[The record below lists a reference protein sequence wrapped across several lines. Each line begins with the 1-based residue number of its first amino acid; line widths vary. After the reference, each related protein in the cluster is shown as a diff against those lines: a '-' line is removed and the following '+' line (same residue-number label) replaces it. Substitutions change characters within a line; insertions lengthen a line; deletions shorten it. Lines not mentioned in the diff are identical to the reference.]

1 MKSIVITGVS
11 TGIGY
16 DAVRHFVSLG
26 YHVFG
31 SVRKPEDQQRLESD
45 FPERFKCFI
54 FDVVDRPAIQAAADE
69 IERLLD
75 GNLLTC
81 LFNNAGVA
89 LAGPMQLVDS
99 EAFDRQLLVNV
110 SGARNAINAFLPL
123 LGASLERNPDQKPGK
138 IVNNSSISGFIN
150 TPVNGSYCV
159 AKHAIE
165 SLGEVYRRELM
176 MYGIDVVSVQS
187 GPIQSQIWNKSSGA
201 LDEFKD
207 TDYGPMICKTEA
219 ILEDAQQ
226 IAQSAEVF
234 SRLVQKIIE
243 SPNPKTAYVIHK
255 QRWRLHIMR
264 WLPKRWLDRMMHKK
278 LS

>member
-16 DAVRHFVSLG
+16 DAVRHFVSIG
-26 YHVFG
+26 YQVFG
-31 SVRKPEDQQRLESD
+31 SVRKQEDQQRLESE
-45 FPERFKCFI
+45 FPERFKCFL
-54 FDVVDRPAIQAAADE
+54 FDVVDRPAIEAAAKE
-69 IERLLD
+69 IAGLLD

-110 SGARNAINAFLPL
+110 SGARNVINAFLPL
-123 LGASLERNPDQKPGK
+123 LGASLDRSADQKPGK

-207 TDYGPMICKTEA
+207 TDYGPMISKTEA
-219 ILEDAQQ
+219 ILQDAQK
-226 IAQSAEVF
+226 IAQPAEVF

-243 SPNPKTAYVIHK
+243 TPNPKTAYIIHK
-255 QRWRLHIMR
+255 QRWRLYIMR

>member
-16 DAVRHFVSLG
+16 DAVRHFVSIG
-26 YHVFG
+26 YQVFG
-31 SVRKPEDQQRLESD
+31 SVRKQEDQQRLESE
-45 FPERFKCFI
+45 FPERFKCFL
-54 FDVVDRPAIQAAADE
+54 FDVVDRPAIEAAAKE
-69 IERLLD
+69 IADLLD

-110 SGARNAINAFLPL
+110 SGARNVINAFLPL
-123 LGASLERNPDQKPGK
+123 LGASLDRSADQKPGK

-207 TDYGPMICKTEA
+207 TDYGPMISKTEA
-219 ILEDAQQ
+219 ILQDAQKITQ
-226 IAQSAEVF
+226 PAEVF

-243 SPNPKTAYVIHK
+243 TPNPKTAYIIHK
-255 QRWRLHIMR
+255 QRWRLYIMR
-264 WLPKRWLDRMMHKK
+264 WLPKRWLDRMMYKK

>member
-16 DAVRHFVSLG
+16 DAVRHFVSIG
-26 YHVFG
+26 YQVFG
-31 SVRKPEDQQRLESD
+31 SVRKQEDQQRLESE
-45 FPERFKCFI
+45 FPERFKCFL
-54 FDVVDRPAIQAAADE
+54 FDVVDRPAIEAAAKE
-69 IERLLD
+69 IADLLD

-110 SGARNAINAFLPL
+110 SGARNVINAFLPL
-123 LGASLERNPDQKPGK
+123 LGASLERSADQKPGK

-207 TDYGPMICKTEA
+207 TDYGPMISKTEA
-219 ILEDAQQ
+219 ILQDAQK
-226 IAQSAEVF
+226 IAQPAEVF

-243 SPNPKTAYVIHK
+243 TPNPKTAYVIHK
-255 QRWRLHIMR
+255 QRWRLYIMR
-264 WLPKRWLDRMMHKK
+264 WLPKRWLDRMMYKK

>member
-26 YHVFG
+26 YQVFG
-31 SVRKPEDQQRLESD
+31 SVRKPVDQQRLESE
-45 FPERFKCFI
+45 FPERFKCFL
-54 FDVVDRPAIQAAADE
+54 FDVGDRPAIAAAAE
-69 IERLLD
+69 QIKELLD

-110 SGARNAINAFLPL
+110 SGARNVINAFLPL
-123 LGASLERNPDQKPGK
+123 LGASLDRSPSQKPGK

-176 MYGIDVVSVQS
+176 MYGIDVVAVQS
-187 GPIQSQIWNKSSGA
+187 GPIQSQIWNKTNGA

-219 ILEDAQQ
+219 IMDDAEK
-226 IAQSAEVF
+226 IAQPAEVF

-255 QRWRLHIMR
+255 QKWRLHIMR
-264 WLPKRWLDRMMHKK
+264 WLPKRWLDRLMYKK

>member
-16 DAVRHFVSLG
+16 DAIRHFVSLG
-26 YHVFG
+26 YQVFG
-31 SVRKPEDQQRLESD
+31 SVRKQADQQRLESE
-45 FPERFKCFI
+45 FPERFKCFL
-54 FDVVDRPAIQAAADE
+54 FDVVDRPAIHAAANE
-69 IERLLD
+69 IAGILD

-89 LAGPMQLVDS
+89 LTGPMQLVDS

-110 SGARNAINAFLPL
+110 SGARNVINAFLPL
-123 LGASLERNPDQKPGK
+123 LGASLDRSPDQKPGK

-176 MYGIDVVSVQS
+176 IYGIDVVSVQS
-187 GPIQSQIWNKSSGA
+187 GPIQSQIWTKTTGA
-201 LDEFKD
+201 LDEFKE
-207 TDYGPMICKTEA
+207 TDYGPMISKTEA
-219 ILEDAQQ
+219 IMEAAQE
-226 IAQSAEVF
+226 IAQPAEVF

-255 QRWRLHIMR
+255 HRFRLHVMR